1 MIFKSMK
8 WYEIKI
14 DAQLSIL
21 ESLYNFLWAYVNG
34 ITMKKSDEHFI
45 VKAFIF
51 SSSPGQIFKKLKK
64 FLHIQARSLNI
75 EYTDVSIN
83 DVSPSSGNDF
93 IIVPSPA
100 PYIPPFGIP
109 LLIQRGRA
117 FGMGSHPCTIYCLE
131 ALKSIADIQPLS
143 FFKSKILDAG
153 TGTGILSIAAGKL
166 GANNITGVDIN
177 AEFIKE
183 AKENILLNGLDN
195 AIRLFHCPVE
205 DIQDQFNLILANLYG
220 SLLQKI
226 SSFLAKLLVSD
237 GWLIIRGINLL
248 QSKIVISSFESCGLR
263 KFNHYSD
270 EEWYVAILKKL

>member
-1 MIFKSMK
+1 MK

-14 DAQLSIL
+14 KAQLSIL

-34 ITMKKSDEHFI
+34 LTIKKSGEGFI

-51 SSSPGQIFKKLKK
+51 SSSPDYLFKKIQK
-64 FLHIQARSLNI
+64 FLHIQAKSLRI
-75 EYTDVSIN
+75 EYPDTSLTYANLSSN
-83 DVSPSSGNDF
+83 DDF

-117 FGMGSHPCTIYCLE
+117 FGLGSHPCTIYCLE
-131 ALKSIADIQPLS
+131 ALKTIANIYPLNY
-143 FFKSKILDAG
+143 FKSKILDAG

-166 GANNITGVDIN
+166 GATNITGVDIN

-183 AKENILLNGLDN
+183 AKENILLNGLYGVID
-195 AIRLFHCPVE
+195 LFHCPVE
-205 DIQDQFNLILANLYG
+205 DIQGQFNLILANLYG

-226 SSFLAKLLVSD
+226 SSFLAKILISD
-237 GWLIIRGINLL
+237 GWLIIGGINLL
-248 QSKIVISSFESCGLR
+248 QSKIVVPSFESYGLR
-263 KFNHYSD
+263 EFSYYSD
-270 EEWYVAILKKL
+270 EEWYVAILGKQ